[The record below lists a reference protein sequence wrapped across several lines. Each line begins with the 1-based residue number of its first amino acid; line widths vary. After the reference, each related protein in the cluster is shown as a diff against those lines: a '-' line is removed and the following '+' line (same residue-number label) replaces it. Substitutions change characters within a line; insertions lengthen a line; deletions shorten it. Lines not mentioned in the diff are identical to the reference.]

1 MRNSE
6 NIGHSVLRTVR
17 KLMHIVIIIIIINTI
32 IIVFSSVLFVNV
44 CIILYPLNL
53 LSYDTG

>member
-17 KLMHIVIIIIIINTI
+17 KLMHIVIIIINTI